1 MPNIIASYW
10 SVAGDRFPGCGDEA
24 SPFSFRD
31 RYETAGR
38 LGFAGAGLVHDD
50 LIRARD
56 TIGYGEL
63 SAILKANG
71 IVDLEVEILSDWFA
85 DGDRR
90 RASDAMRRDL
100 LEAGEKLGAR
110 HLKVSGDF
118 HTPATSLDR
127 MAEDFAGL
135 CRDAAEVGLPVG
147 IEVMPFTNL
156 SSLEAAMQV
165 VTGSGAKNGGVL
177 LDLWHMERGK
187 VDFAAIARLPKEA
200 IISIEIDDAAPD
212 IVGDLWNDTLHH
224 RRACGEGCFDIPGF
238 LKAVAATGY
247 DGPVGVEII
256 AADHRKLPLAA
267 AAARTMDS
275 VRRFVPEPVA

>member
-1 MPNIIASYW
+1 MASIIASYW
-10 SVAGDRFPGCGDEA
+10 SVAGDRFPGCGNEA

-38 LGFAGAGLVHDD
+38 LGFAGAGFVHDD
-50 LIRARD
+50 LVRARE

-63 SAILKANG
+63 SSILKANG
-71 IVDLEVEILSDWFA
+71 ILDLEVEILTDWFA
-85 DGDRR
+85 DGERR
-90 RASDAMRRDL
+90 AASDAVRRDL

-118 HTPATSLDR
+118 NSPAVSLDQ

-156 SSLEAAMQV
+156 STLDAAMRV
-165 VTGSGAKNGGVL
+165 VTASGANNGGLL
-177 LDLWHMERGK
+177 LDLWHMERGG
-187 VDFAAIARLPKEA
+187 VDFAAIAALPKGA
-200 IISIEIDDAAPD
+200 IVSIEIDDAAAD
-212 IVGDLWNDTLHH
+212 VVGDLWNDTLHH
-224 RRACGEGCFDIPGF
+224 RLPCGEGSFDIPGF
-238 LKAVAATGY
+238 LQAVATAGY

-256 AADHRKLPLAA
+256 ARDHRKRPLREAA
-267 AAARTMDS
+267 AIAIESA
-275 VRRFVPEPVA
+275 RRFV

>member
-1 MPNIIASYW
+1 MANIIASYW
-10 SVAGDRFPGCGDEA
+10 SIAGDRFPGCGNEA

-38 LGFAGAGLVHDD
+38 LGFAGAGFVHDD
-50 LIRARD
+50 LVRARD

-63 SAILKANG
+63 SSILRANG
-71 IVDLEVEILSDWFA
+71 ILDLEVEILTDWFA
-85 DGDRR
+85 GGERR
-90 RASDAMRRDL
+90 TASDAVRRDL

-118 HTPATSLDR
+118 NSPAVSLDR

-156 SSLEAAMQV
+156 STLDAAMQV
-165 VTGSGAKNGGVL
+165 VTASGASNGGLL
-177 LDLWHMERGK
+177 LDLWHMERGG
-187 VDFAAIARLPKEA
+187 VDFAAIAALPKGA
-200 IISIEIDDAAPD
+200 IVSIEIDDAAAD
-212 IVGDLWNDTLHH
+212 VEGDLWNDTLHH
-224 RRACGEGCFDIPGF
+224 RLPCGEGSFDIPGF
-238 LKAVAATGY
+238 LQAVATAGY

-256 AADHRKLPLAA
+256 ARDHRKRPLREAA
-267 AAARTMDS
+267 AIAIESA
-275 VRRFVPEPVA
+275 RRFV

>member
-1 MPNIIASYW
+1 MANIIASYW
-10 SVAGDRFPGCGDEA
+10 SVAGDRFPGCGNEA

-38 LGFAGAGLVHDD
+38 LGFAGAGFVHDD
-50 LIRARD
+50 LVRARD

-63 SAILKANG
+63 SSILRANG
-71 IVDLEVEILSDWFA
+71 ILDLEVEILTDWFA
-85 DGDRR
+85 DGERR
-90 RASDAMRRDL
+90 AASDAVRRDL

-118 HTPATSLDR
+118 NSPAVSLDR

-156 SSLEAAMQV
+156 STLDAAMQV
-165 VTGSGAKNGGVL
+165 VTASGASNGGLL
-177 LDLWHMERGK
+177 LDLWHMERGG
-187 VDFAAIARLPKEA
+187 VDFAAIAALPKGA
-200 IISIEIDDAAPD
+200 IVSIEIDDAAAD
-212 IVGDLWNDTLHH
+212 VEGDLWNDTLHH
-224 RRACGEGCFDIPGF
+224 RLPCGEGSFDIPGF
-238 LKAVAATGY
+238 LQAVATAGY

-256 AADHRKLPLAA
+256 ARDHRKRPLREAA
-267 AAARTMDS
+267 AIAIESA
-275 VRRFVPEPVA
+275 RRFV

>member
-24 SPFSFRD
+24 SPVSFRD

-50 LIRARD
+50 PIRARD
-56 TIGYGEL
+56 TIGYDEL
-63 SAILKANG
+63 SAILKGNG
-71 IVDLEVEILSDWFA
+71 IVDLEVEILTDWFA

-90 RASDAMRRDL
+90 TASDAIRRDL

-118 HTPATSLDR
+118 HTPAISRDR

-135 CRDAAEVGLPVG
+135 CQEAAEIGLPVG

-165 VTGSGAKNGGVL
+165 VTGAGAKNGGVL

-187 VDFAAIARLPKEA
+187 VDFSSTTGLPAEKAA
-200 IISIEIDDAAPD
+200 S
-212 IVGDLWNDTLHH
+212 TLQ
-224 RRACGEGCFDIPGF
+224 A
-238 LKAVAATGY
+238 
-247 DGPVGVEII
+247 
-256 AADHRKLPLAA
+256 
-267 AAARTMDS
+267 S
-275 VRRFVPEPVA
+275 